1 MVVGR
6 IVILSMFKWFAIMK
20 VKFNTYM
27 EAGLEAYMTIVP
39 GVIVKYIQNEMNTSM
54 MGNIFWMIGV
64 LNIPMYCTIV

>member
-39 GVIVKYIQNEMNTSM
+39 GVTVKYIQN
-54 MGNIFWMIGV
+54 GR
-64 LNIPMYCTIV
+64 